1 MTETVVS
8 SATREVV
15 IGFDRPFVIIGERI
29 NPTGRKLLAAE
40 MSAGDFSRVEADAR
54 AQVEAGAHMLDVNAG
69 IPLADEPA
77 ILAKAIQLVQS
88 ITDVPLSIDSSIV
101 AALEAGLAVYKGK
114 ALVNSVTGEEERM
127 EAVLPLI
134 KKYGAAVVA
143 ISNDETGISEDP
155 DVRFAVAKTHRRARG
170 RPRHPGERHRRR
182 SARDA
187 DRRDQPGRRAGDA
200 ASPAPARGAEGQ
212 HDLRRV
218 EHQLRPAESRR
229 HQQRIP
235 DNGDRVGPHFRDHQ
249 SDARRDR
256 PGLPRRGR
264 HDGPRPG
271 LRALDQPV
279 PRSAARRRG
288 RRSLPRPARSAG
300 TKAACVQA
308 RAQRARAR
316 SSSSRRP
323 ASAGDSRSARRSCR
337 RRARSAST
345 SIRSAAG
352 AESAGAAR
360 CVIAEGEFAKHG
372 VRSGAASV
380 SAVGEVEER
389 YASRRGLPAGHR
401 LSCST
406 LVQGDV
412 VVDVPPGQPG
422 ASPGRAQGCRCARNR
437 AESGRPPALRRS
449 AGAGH
454 AGSVRRPAAPDERA
468 REGMAAHR
476 ARLRSF
482 GAARIAARAA
492 QGPVESDRGGARRVS
507 QIIAVWPGFHDK
519 AFGMAVDV
527 GSTTVAAHL
536 CDLESGELVAASRH
550 R

>member
-155 DVRFAVAKTHRRARG
+155 DVRFAVAKTHRRARS

-187 DRRDQPGRRAGDA
+187 DRRDQPGRRPGDA

-235 DNGDRVGPHFRDHQ
+235 DDGDRVGPHFRDHQ

-256 PGLPRRGR
+256 PRLPRRGR

-271 LRALDQPV
+271 LRALDRPV
-279 PRSAARRRG
+279 PRSAAAGADGEAAAAGANADEGPG
-288 RRSLPRPARSAG
+288 RRSRPPRLSEPMAERDPLVVFTPSGKRGRFPVG
-300 TKAACVQA
+300 TPLLQAA
-308 RAQRARAR
+308 RAL
-316 SSSSRRP
+316 
-323 ASAGDSRSARRSCR
+323 GVDVDSVCGGRGIC
-337 RRARSAST
+337 
-345 SIRSAAG
+345 G
-352 AESAGAAR
+352 R
-360 CVIAEGEFAKHG
+360 CQVLIAEGEFAKHG
-372 VRSGAASV
+372 IRSGSGSV
-380 SAVGEVEER
+380 SAVGEIE
-389 YASRRGLPAGHR
+389 
-401 LSCST
+401 
-406 LVQGDV
+406 D
-412 VVDVPPGQPG
+412 
-422 ASPGRAQGCRCARNR
+422 
-437 AESGRPPALRRS
+437 ALR
-449 AGAGH
+449 
-454 AGSVRRPAAPDERA
+454 ERA
-468 REGMAAHR
+468 RDCRPVTGSPARRACRATWSWTCRRAARCIARSCARTPMR
-476 ARLRSF
+476 ARS
-482 GAARIAARAA
+482 
-492 QGPVESDRGGARRVS
+492 S
-507 QIIAVWPGFHDK
+507 
-519 AFGMAVDV
+519 
-527 GSTTVAAHL
+527 
-536 CDLESGELVAASRH
+536 
-550 R
+550 